1 MDTKRRML
9 AAVIIG
15 LLLFSSMAAAVPMEV
30 GYVAELRSPNGLPF
44 SGTMDVT
51 VALYPDAMSGV
62 PNWGPHT
69 FDDLD
74 IEGGRLEFVL
84 GQGGSAPMDSM
95 DLSTTEL
102 WLEIQVGDD
111 VLTPRQK
118 IVAVPYTVLAS
129 DAERLGGLDA
139 AEYLIPS
146 DLPGLGVL
154 FSTSVAQVAF
164 SGAYGDLTGKPA
176 LATVATSGN
185 YNDLSNKPALATVAT
200 SGNYND
206 LSNKPALAA
215 VATSGNYNDLSNKPA
230 LATVATSGNYNDLS
244 SKPDLSQYLTTSG
257 SPAATSIATTTLNL
271 PKSGSTVSFGYCGGL
286 PTGWSGSTG
295 GTTDGF
301 CMKNGTP
308 GGDAETL
315 FLMSYDNGDTNE
327 SVYIGG
333 GAMCCGPSWQ
343 GFRIFG
349 NGNALLSGSLSTN
362 QGALFSD
369 MAENVPVVEKV
380 EPGDVVRIE
389 RVDQKNFNNSRFSK
403 TTRAYDK
410 TAFGVVSDTFGLAM
424 GPAQN
429 RSPVAL
435 AGIVKVK
442 VDPRQGKIEPGDLLT
457 SSPTPGHAMKA
468 TQDIPGTVFGKAME
482 GAEGNPQVILMLVMH
497 R

>member
-9 AAVIIG
+9 AVVIIG

-84 GQGGSAPMDSM
+84 GQGGSAPVDSM

-185 YNDLSNKPALATVAT
+185 YNDLSNKPALA
-200 SGNYND
+200 
-206 LSNKPALAA
+206 A
-215 VATSGNYNDLSNKPA
+215 VATSGNYNDLSN
-230 LATVATSGNYNDLS
+230 
-244 SKPDLSQYLTTSG
+244 KPDLSQYLTTSG

-295 GTTDGF
+295 GSTDGF

-349 NGNALLSGSLSTN
+349 NGTALLSGSLSTN

-424 GPAQN
+424 GPTQN